1 MTMKGSLKEDLS
13 IAARGV
19 LMGSADVVP
28 GVSGGTVAL
37 IVGIYER
44 LISAIAAFDATL
56 LTLVLARRWND
67 AMRHVDFR
75 FLAAL
80 GSGIAVAVL
89 SLAKL
94 ISWLILNKPI
104 PTWSFFFGLILASAF
119 LVYRQIERWRAGEI
133 AAAIAGAAFAYWLSG
148 LMPAEA
154 PHGPLVLYLSGA
166 IAICATILPGISG
179 SFVLVL
185 LGQYLFV
192 LEAIHER
199 RIATLA
205 IFAAGCGS
213 GLIAFTKLLKVLLRD
228 WHGQTMAFLVG
239 LMGGSL
245 RKIWPFKIEAPGQ
258 ELLKAKHRI
267 RTNFL
272 PDAIDESV
280 LWAIGLTLVGIALVF
295 IVDRFGR
302 SEKSD

>member
-1 MTMKGSLKEDLS
+1 MKGSFKEDLS
-13 IAARGV
+13 IALRGV

-44 LISAIAAFDATL
+44 LISAIASFDATL
-56 LTLVLARRWND
+56 VALILAQRWKDVL
-67 AMRHVDFR
+67 RHIDFR

-80 GSGIAVAVL
+80 GTGIAVAVL
-89 SLAKL
+89 SLAK
-94 ISWLILNKPI
+94 IITWLILNKPI
-104 PTWSFFFGLILASAF
+104 PTWSFFFGLILASAI
-119 LVYRQIERWRAGEI
+119 LVYRQIPRWRNGEI
-133 AAAIAGAAFAYWLSG
+133 ITLIVGAAFAYWLSG
-148 LMPAEA
+148 LLPAEA
-154 PHGPLVLYLSGA
+154 PHGPLVLFASGA
-166 IAICATILPGISG
+166 VAICATILPGISG

-192 LEAIHER
+192 LDAIHER
-199 RIATLA
+199 SITTLA
-205 IFAAGCGS
+205 VFAAGCGT
-213 GLIAFTKLLKVLLRD
+213 GLIVFTKLLKVLLRD
-228 WHGQTMAFLVG
+228 WRSQTMAFLVG

-272 PDAIDESV
+272 PDVIDESV
-280 LWAIGLTLVGIALVF
+280 LWAIGLTLAGIAIVF
-295 IVDRFGR
+295 LVDRFGR
-302 SEKSD
+302 QASND

>member
-1 MTMKGSLKEDLS
+1 MKGSFKEDLA

-44 LISAIAAFDATL
+44 LVSAIASFDASLVAL
-56 LTLVLARRWND
+56 LLAGRFQD
-67 AMRHVDFR
+67 ALRHIDFR

-80 GSGIAVAVL
+80 GTGIAVAIV

-94 ISWLILNKPI
+94 ITWLILNKPV
-104 PTWSFFFGLILASAF
+104 PTWSFFFGLILASAI
-119 LVYRQIERWRAGEI
+119 LVYRQIDRWKAGEG
-133 AAAIAGAAFAYWLSG
+133 AAALAGGVFAFWLSG
-148 LMPAEA
+148 LLPAEA
-154 PHGPLVLYLSGA
+154 SHGPLALYLSGA
-166 IAICATILPGISG
+166 VAICATILPGISG

-192 LEAIHER
+192 LDAIHER

-205 IFAAGCGS
+205 VFAAGCAT

-228 WHGQTMAFLVG
+228 WRTQTMAFLCG
-239 LMGGSL
+239 LMAGSL
-245 RKIWPFKIEAPGQ
+245 RKIWPFKVEAAGQ
-258 ELLKAKHRI
+258 ELLKAKNRI
-267 RTNFL
+267 QINVL
-272 PDAIDESV
+272 PDSFDAEVVWAIALTVAGIVLVLAIDR
-280 LWAIGLTLVGIALVF
+280 IGS
-295 IVDRFGR
+295 RQSR
-302 SEKSD
+302 

>member
-1 MTMKGSLKEDLS
+1 VKGSLKEDLS

-28 GVSGGTVAL
+28 GVSGGTIAL

-44 LISAIAAFDATL
+44 LVSAIAAFDARL
-56 LTLVLARRWND
+56 VSLVLARQWKEALD
-67 AMRHVDFR
+67 HVDFR

-80 GSGIAVAVL
+80 GTGIAFAIV

-94 ISWLILNKPI
+94 ITWLILNKPI
-104 PTWSFFFGLILASAF
+104 PTWSFFFGLILASAV

-133 AAAIAGAAFAYWLSG
+133 AAALAGAAFAFWISG
-148 LMPAEA
+148 LLPAEA
-154 PHGPLVLYLSGA
+154 PHTPLALFLSGSV
-166 IAICATILPGISG
+166 AICAMILPGISG
-179 SFVLVL
+179 SFILVL

-192 LEAIHER
+192 LDAIHER
-199 RIATLA
+199 KLGTL
-205 IFAAGCGS
+205 IVFAAGCGT

-228 WHGQTMAFLVG
+228 WHAQTMAFLCG
-239 LMGGSL
+239 LMLGSL

-272 PDAIDESV
+272 PDAFDETV
-280 LWAIGLTLVGIALVF
+280 IWAIALTAAGVALVF
-295 IVDRFGR
+295 LVDRLGSR
-302 SEKSD
+302 TSR